1 MKTGLF
7 KTKAR
12 MLAAAFSAAA
22 LLLSASAEA
31 RVYRVQ
37 TSQNAGDATF
47 RFVAEKWLPKLK
59 AMTGGE
65 IEIELLPTGAVVPPK
80 ETLDA
85 ISAGV
90 LDGGH
95 EAVSRFTGKNIA
107 YALLADLVS
116 AYDNPDQAQTFCM
129 NGRGLEL
136 LRNLHKKYS
145 NDRVHVVGCS
155 PYARES
161 LPSKVPMRGVSD
173 MKGVKIRAPEGLPA
187 ELFKRAGA
195 SSVPLPFS
203 EVYNGLDKGIIDAA
217 DASSFSN
224 NDSSGMHEIA
234 KYPIYPGI
242 HSQAVLHL
250 MFNKDVWDGW
260 TPAQQTMVEVWYEA
274 MIADLRRDNDLRDK
288 ALVAKYKA
296 AGGDVEIIDWTL
308 AERNKLREVA
318 QGAWESFAERT
329 PEAREVYEAQVEF
342 LKLYGLLQ

>member
-1 MKTGLF
+1 MKL
-7 KTKAR
+7 TKQ
-12 MLAAAFSAAA
+12 LAIVAALSAMMAFSSAAD
-22 LLLSASAEA
+22 A
-31 RVYRVQ
+31 RVYRIQ

-47 RFVAEKWLPKLK
+47 QFVADKWLPKLK
-59 AMTGGE
+59 AMTNGE

-85 ISAGV
+85 ISSGV

-95 EAVSRFTGKNIA
+95 EAISRYTGKNIA

-116 AYDNPDQAQTFCM
+116 AYDNPDQAQTFCL
-129 NGRGLEL
+129 NGAGLEL
-136 LRNLHKKYS
+136 LRELHKTYS

-161 LPSKVPMRGVSD
+161 LPSKVPMRGVDD

-217 DASSFSN
+217 DASSFAN

-234 KYPIYPGI
+234 KHPIYPGI

-250 MFNKDVWDGW
+250 LFNKDIWDGW
-260 TPAQQTMVEVWYEA
+260 TPAQQTTVEVWYQA
-274 MIADLRRDNDLRDK
+274 MIADLRRDNDLRDRQ
-288 ALVAKYKA
+288 LVAKYA
-296 AGGDVEIIDWTL
+296 SGADGVEIVDWTL
-308 AERNKLREVA
+308 AERNKLREIA

-329 PEAREVYEAQVEF
+329 PEARKVYEAQVKF
-342 LKLYGLLQ
+342 LKLYGLLK